1 MNDGLLNAEIREVR
15 EHRTWFLVMGIL
27 LIIIGTI
34 AVGSAFGATMVSMI
48 FLGWVLIISG
58 LFELIHAIARRQWKG
73 FFISLIGGVLYAVA
87 GAIVLGNPGIAAIT
101 LTLLVAMILIAA
113 GTFRVVVA
121 LTATME
127 HRGWL
132 LFNGLISLLPGV
144 LIWRSWPVSGL
155 WVIGLFIGIDVIIDG
170 WTEIMLAMVAR
181 PAPA

>member
-101 LTLLVAMILIAA
+101 LTLLVAMRLIAA